1 MLGRV
6 AVQGGAFVAVALLS
20 YLLVWSLRAP
30 EQVEDAACGSATPT
44 AGIPEVP
51 KAPRSES
58 ESSTRVL
65 GVHEGGAEDLSVVST
80 TYGNTSMRAGEAR
93 GGVTRTSLH
102 PIHGGRGAPAR
113 RGGTLLEESGASRPG
128 ELLDCALADGG
139 AFRCGE
145 CATDGDC
152 PEGQGC
158 VINYKEGSFQC
169 AASDCEDDSQCPD
182 GFVCRVAAGGVP
194 GPVIQRCLQAGVRR
208 AGETCSRLPASRAE
222 ACEEDLHCI
231 NHRCGRPCV
240 PGTQGSCP
248 EGHTCEESSAGAAC
262 LPDCRKQGC
271 SEGEQCAPLN
281 GGGFQC
287 LDLVVDECSDEKPC
301 AEGANCIVRGRAGR
315 AGRFCA
321 AACDSWREASCS
333 SGQVC
338 GLGGPTGSAC
348 YSSCDPQDLRS
359 CPMGWLCT
367 TVSEDLQR
375 WGCLPDFMSGT
386 TSRPPRPSAVPTETP

>member
-6 AVQGGAFVAVALLS
+6 AVPGGVFIGVALLS
-20 YLLVWSLRAP
+20 YFLVRGLWTP
-30 EQVEDAACGSATPT
+30 EQGEAAACGAATPT
-44 AGIPEVP
+44 ACVADMP
-51 KAPRSES
+51 KAAHSES
-58 ESSTRVL
+58 YSATRVL
-65 GVHEGGAEDLSVVST
+65 GVHQPANEGVSSVSMTSVSK
-80 TYGNTSMRAGEAR
+80 NTQVADAR
-93 GGVTRTSLH
+93 TKVTRTSLNPTH
-102 PIHGGRGAPAR
+102 DEESLPAQQAAS
-113 RGGTLLEESGASRPG
+113 LLEGSRASRPG
-128 ELLDCALADGG
+128 ELLDCSLADGG

-158 VINYKEGSFQC
+158 VIDYKEGAFQC
-169 AASDCEDDSQCPD
+169 AASDCEDDSQCSA
-182 GFVCRVAAGGVP
+182 GFVCRVAAGEVP
-194 GPVIQRCLQAGVRR
+194 GPVIRRCLQTGVRR
-208 AGETCSRLPASRAE
+208 AGEPCSRLPASRAE
-222 ACEEDLHCI
+222 ACEEDLYCV
-231 NHRCGRPCV
+231 NHRCGVPCA
-240 PGTQGSCP
+240 PGAPGACP
-248 EGHTCEESSAGAAC
+248 EGHTCEESSSGTAC
-262 LPDCRKQGC
+262 LPDCRKRGC

-287 LDLVVDECSDEKPC
+287 LDLIVDECSDAKPC
-301 AEGANCIVRGRAGR
+301 SEGKNCIVRGRAGR

-321 AACDSWREASCS
+321 SACDSWRAESCAT
-333 SGQVC
+333 GQVC

-386 TSRPPRPSAVPTETP
+386 TSRSARQGAVPPATP

>member
-1 MLGRV
+1 MLGRLV
-6 AVQGGAFVAVALLS
+6 VPGVVFVGVVLVS
-20 YLLVWSLRAP
+20 YLLGAVFWTP
-30 EQVEDAACGSATPT
+30 ERDEPAVYGSASSMGCAPDMS
-44 AGIPEVP
+44 

-58 ESSTRVL
+58 DSATRVL
-65 GVHEGGAEDLSVVST
+65 GLQQGGAGGISGVSM
-80 TYGNTSMRAGEAR
+80 TYGNTRMHIADARSGVAWPSRDSIPGEEDSLAR
-93 GGVTRTSLH
+93 QVATRLDESL
-102 PIHGGRGAPAR
+102 
-113 RGGTLLEESGASRPG
+113 ASRPG
-128 ELLDCALADGG
+128 EWLDCSLSDGG

-158 VINYKEGSFQC
+158 VIDYGKGAFQC
-169 AASDCEDDSQCPD
+169 AASDCEDDSQCSD

-194 GPVIQRCLQAGVRR
+194 GPVIRRCLQAGVRR
-208 AGETCSRLPASRAE
+208 AGEPCSRLPASRAE
-222 ACEEDLHCI
+222 ACEEDLLCI
-231 NHRCGRPCV
+231 NHRCGVPCV
-240 PGTQGSCP
+240 PGTQGGCP

-287 LDLVVDECSDEKPC
+287 LDLVVDECSDSKPC

-321 AACDSWREASCS
+321 AACDSWRAGSCS
-333 SGQVC
+333 AGQVC

-348 YSSCDPQDLRS
+348 YASCDPQDLGS

-367 TVSEDLQR
+367 TVSEDLQT

-386 TSRPPRPSAVPTETP
+386 TSRPTRPSAVPTGMP